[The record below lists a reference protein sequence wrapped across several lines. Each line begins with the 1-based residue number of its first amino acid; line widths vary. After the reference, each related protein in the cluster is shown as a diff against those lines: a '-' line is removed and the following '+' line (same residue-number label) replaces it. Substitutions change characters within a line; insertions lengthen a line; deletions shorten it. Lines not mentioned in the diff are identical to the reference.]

1 MENARIIKLEGPLT
15 VTSANFEEAFG
26 EFSEARGRGRE
37 RRQERKLDRVQ
48 KRSEVKVARQ
58 QAKAQKQQGRIANRA
73 TRQEARQQKRTAN
86 MEMRQ
91 DRRTSR
97 KTARVERRAIGKEP
111 EQAMDEQTATEM
123 VDSSIAPSGEGE
135 NGGQE
140 PMGEPETRGDEEQG
154 QPTQDEGAGEGE
166 SETTEDSD
174 INSSEE
180 QAAEEGEYFDGFDGS
195 NTEGINYQNLGSN
208 NEIYALQD
216 DDFYSFDDN
225 TFESADGD
233 YSEARGK
240 RVRRRISPKVKKV
253 AMKSEWNKEI
263 VSRLQAQ
270 ANQISNILANEQMDE
285 GKAKRLGIHRAKLL
299 EAITLH
305 KDRATGFD
313 GMLSDYVNFD
323 GDTFN
328 SADGDYD
335 NADGDYDSA
344 DGEYSELRGSKRLK
358 GSQSAKPKTKVEKK
372 RRKAEVRAAKKSAR
386 KARAVARK
394 TKRKAKKAARRNVTE
409 VEQGLDPQISENRI
423 EIPAQELNYGGNPE
437 TIEKESSATGIIALD
452 GMDNFDAPT
461 EYTYSS
467 ADGLKNVNWKG
478 VLLGVGIAALV
489 IYGAKKAKLF

>member
-1 MENARIIKLEGPLT
+1 MENTRIIKLEGPLT

-26 EFSEARGRGRE
+26 EFSEVFGRKARA
-37 RRQERKLDRVQ
+37 RRK
-48 KRSEVKVARQ
+48 KRRLE
-58 QAKAQKQQGRIANRA
+58 RIANRKEVRSA
-73 TRQEARQQKRTAN
+73 RAQARISNRAERQAARQQKRTAN

-91 DRRTSR
+91 ARRTSR
-97 KTARVERRAIGKEP
+97 KKARVERRAIGQEP

-123 VDSSIAPSGEGE
+123 GEETTTQPEMGA
-135 NGGQE
+135 GQGTQYDYE
-140 PMGEPETRGDEEQG
+140 EEQPTGGDEY
-154 QPTQDEGAGEGE
+154 AGEGE

-180 QAAEEGEYFDGFDGS
+180 QAAEDGEYFDGFDGS
-195 NTEGINYQNLGSN
+195 NTEGINYENLGSN
-208 NEIYALQD
+208 DEIYALQD

-233 YSEARGK
+233 YSEAKGK

-253 AMKSEWNKEI
+253 AMKSEWNKEM
-263 VSRLQAQ
+263 VSRLEAQ
-270 ANQISNILANEQMDE
+270 ANQISNILSTQKMDE

-335 NADGDYDSA
+335 SADGDYSEARGRKSA
-344 DGEYSELRGSKRLK
+344 ARQAKRAA
-358 GSQSAKPKTKVEKK
+358 AKATRTEKK
-372 RRKAEVRAAKKSAR
+372 RRKAEVRAAKKSSR

-394 TKRKAKKAARRNVTE
+394 ENRMAKRATRRNVTE
-409 VEQGLDPQISENRI
+409 VEQGLDPQVSENRI

-478 VLLGVGIAALV
+478 VLLGVGIAALA

>member
-1 MENARIIKLEGPLT
+1 MENTRIIKLEGPLT

-26 EFSEARGRGRE
+26 EFSELRGRGRA
-37 RRQERKLDRVQ
+37 RRKNRKLERIQNRREVQ
-48 KRSEVKVARQ
+48 AARRE
-58 QAKAQKQQGRIANRA
+58 ARGERAQGRIANRA
-73 TRQEARQQKRTAN
+73 ERQAARQQKRTAN

-91 DRRTSR
+91 ARRTSR
-97 KTARVERRAIGKEP
+97 KTARVERGAIGQEP

-123 VDSSIAPSGEGE
+123 GDSSTVPSGEGE

-174 INSSEE
+174 INSAEE

-195 NTEGINYQNLGSN
+195 NTEGINYENLGSN
-208 NEIYALQD
+208 DEIYALQD

-233 YSEARGK
+233 YSEAR
-240 RVRRRISPKVKKV
+240 RRISPKVKKV
-253 AMKSEWNKEI
+253 AMKSEWNKEM

-270 ANQISNILANEQMDE
+270 ANQISNILATQPMDE
-285 GKAKRLGIHRAKLL
+285 GRAKRLGIHRAKLL

-323 GDTFN
+323 GDTF
-328 SADGDYD
+328 D
-335 NADGDYDSA
+335 NADGDY
-344 DGEYSELRGSKRLK
+344 SEAKGRKPGSKTR
-358 GSQSAKPKTKVEKK
+358 GTKPTKVEKK

-409 VEQGLDPQISENRI
+409 VEQGLNPEISENRI

-437 TIEKESSATGIIALD
+437 TIEQESNATGIIALD
-452 GMDNFDAPT
+452 GMDNFDAPK

-478 VLLGVGIAALV
+478 VLLGVGIAALA

>member
-1 MENARIIKLEGPLT
+1 MENTRIIKLEGPLT

-26 EFSEARGRGRE
+26 EFSELRGRGRA
-37 RRQERKLDRVQ
+37 RRKKRKLERIANRKEV
-48 KRSEVKVARQ
+48 RSARA
-58 QAKAQKQQGRIANRA
+58 QARIANRA
-73 TRQEARQQKRTAN
+73 ERQAARQQKRTAN

-91 DRRTSR
+91 QRRTAR
-97 KTARVERRAIGKEP
+97 KTARVERRAIGQEP

-123 VDSSIAPSGEGE
+123 GEETTTQPEMGA
-135 NGGQE
+135 GQGQGTQYDYE
-140 PMGEPETRGDEEQG
+140 EEQPMGGDEY
-154 QPTQDEGAGEGE
+154 AGEGE

-174 INSSEE
+174 INSAEE

-195 NTEGINYQNLGSN
+195 NTEGINYENLGSN
-208 NEIYALQD
+208 DEIYALQD

-240 RVRRRISPKVKKV
+240 RLRRRISPKVKKV
-253 AMKSEWNKEI
+253 AMKSEWNKEM

-270 ANQISNILANEQMDE
+270 ANQISNILANEQMDS
-285 GKAKRLGIHRAKLL
+285 GRAKRLGIHRAKLL

-323 GDTFN
+323 GDTFDN
-328 SADGDYD
+328 ADGDYD
-335 NADGDYDSA
+335 NADGDYSEARGRKSA
-344 DGEYSELRGSKRLK
+344 ARAQKKEARQAKKAATKAKRI
-358 GSQSAKPKTKVEKK
+358 EKK
-372 RRKAEVRAAKKSAR
+372 RRKAEVRAAKKSSR

-394 TKRKAKKAARRNVTE
+394 DNRMAKRATRRNLTE

-437 TIEKESSATGIIALD
+437 TIEKESNATGIIALD

-467 ADGLKNVNWKG
+467 VDGMKNVNWKG
-478 VLLGVGIAALV
+478 VLLGVGIAALA